1 MVWAAILI
9 LGNSIKLMKLFDM
22 TTLEQDN
29 QLKYIWRLVIMGA
42 WVISSSAFQAYVVSS
57 EILCKLSK

>member
-1 MVWAAILI
+1 
-9 LGNSIKLMKLFDM
+9 MKLFDM